1 MLHFTKMTLVNF
13 GPYKGE
19 QTIDFTDQSG
29 VTIIWGNNGR
39 GKTTLLNA
47 FRFGL
52 FGTIQRRSGVLR
64 HMREMENTEAVQEG
78 HYGYEIIIQM
88 TNDKDRYKLSR
99 SYAPRPGVTVPAGDE
114 DYERT
119 VFLSKN
125 GSVLSPDQ
133 RDHELNVIMPE
144 QVSRFFLFDAELL
157 QEYEELLEVRNAE
170 GDEIKKAIEK
180 ILGMPVLKNG
190 VMDINECR
198 NRYEQRKTR
207 AATADNKTVQLGQEM
222 ESLIA
227 NIEEHQNIIAEKEN
241 QRAEMVR
248 DRANIEARMKETEQL
263 RKWISNKNEAENR
276 LKEDQQELDSIEGKI
291 KSLTKNAWKG
301 MLQSSISQRV
311 EDLRREQNQLE
322 GKKQKQKIAD
332 RFIMEM
338 RRAVADKVCPVCGQ
352 EISTEITQSLKKKI
366 DGSGDEFAGLTEE
379 ERARLDEVNDV
390 LITAK
395 RLTEDAYDVREQIKL
410 LEERQE
416 KLVIDI
422 RTCQSDI
429 AEYKEDIARYST
441 DEGEDDVLSL
451 TKKHSKIERSIDLLV
466 AGIQEE
472 KEKLEELKKRK
483 QTVSDTL
490 DRSSGG
496 MDYRLAQ
503 RQYEVCD
510 LLYRI
515 FDESKSQY
523 REQLKKNVEKD
534 ASNLFKQLSA
544 DRDYIGLKINDN
556 YGLEIVHRS
565 GRTVPGRS
573 SGYEHIVAL
582 SLIGALHKNAPLQG
596 PIIID
601 SPFGRLDP
609 ENKANIVSTLP
620 SMAEQV
626 ILLAYNGEIDPE
638 VARRKLGVNLIH
650 EHNLERVTSMHTEIM

>member
-29 VTIIWGNNGR
+29 VTIVWGNNGR

-78 HYGYEIIIQM
+78 HYGYEVTIQM
-88 TNDKDRYKLSR
+88 TNDEDLYKLSR
-99 SYAPRPGVTVPAGDE
+99 TYAPRSNVTVPSGDE

-190 VMDINECR
+190 VTDINECR
-198 NRYEQRKTR
+198 NRYEKRKTR
-207 AATADNKTVQLGQEM
+207 AATADNKTVQLGEEM

-227 NIEEHQNIIAEKEN
+227 NIEEHQNIILEKEN
-241 QRAEMVR
+241 QRAEKVR
-248 DRANIEARMKETEQL
+248 DRSSIEARMKETEQL
-263 RKWISNKNEAENR
+263 RKWISSRNDAESR
-276 LKEDQQELDSIEGKI
+276 LKEDKQELDNVEVKI
-291 KSLTKNAWKG
+291 RSLTKIAWKG
-301 MLQSSISQRV
+301 MLLSTIEQVAEKLRTEQS
-311 EDLRREQNQLE
+311 QLE

-338 RRAVADKVCPVCGQ
+338 RKAVADQECPVCGQ
-352 EISTEITQSLKKKI
+352 EISTEIIQILKKKI
-366 DGSGDEFAGLTEE
+366 NGSSDEFAGLTEK

-390 LITAK
+390 LINAK
-395 RLTEDAYDVREQIKL
+395 HLTEDVHDVKDQIKL
-410 LEERQE
+410 LEENQE
-416 KLVIDI
+416 KLIVNI
-422 RTCQSDI
+422 RKNKSDI
-429 AEYKEDIARYST
+429 AEYKEDIARYS
-441 DEGEDDVLSL
+441 DGEGENDVLSL
-451 TKKHSKIERSIDLLV
+451 TKKHSKIERIIDLLDK
-466 AGIQEE
+466 AIQDE
-472 KEKLEELKKRK
+472 KEELEKLKKRK

-503 RQYEVCD
+503 KQYELCD
-510 LLYRI
+510 SLYKV

-534 ASNLFKQLSA
+534 ASDLFKHLSS
-544 DRDYIGLKINDN
+544 DKDYVGLKINDN

-638 VARRKLGVNLIH
+638 VARRKLGASLIH
-650 EHNLERVTSMHTEIM
+650 EHNLERVTSMHTEIR

>member
-29 VTIIWGNNGR
+29 VTIFWGNNGR

-64 HMREMENTEAVQEG
+64 HMREMENAEAVQEG
-78 HYGYEIIIQM
+78 RYGYEVIIQM
-88 TNDKDRYKLSR
+88 TNDEDLYKLSR
-99 SYAPRPGVTVPAGDE
+99 SYALRSGVTTPVGDE

-133 RDHELNVIMPE
+133 REHELNVIMPE

-190 VMDINECR
+190 VTDIKECR
-198 NRYEQRKTR
+198 NQYERRKTR
-207 AATADNKTVQLGQEM
+207 AATADNKTVQLGQEL

-227 NIEEHQNIIAEKEN
+227 NIQEHQNIIIDKEN

-248 DRANIEARMKETEQL
+248 NRTSIEARMKETEQL
-263 RKWISNKNEAENR
+263 RKWINNRNEAESR
-276 LKEDQQELDSIEGKI
+276 LKEDQQELDNVEGRI
-291 KSLTKNAWKG
+291 RSLTKDAWKG
-301 MLQSSISQRV
+301 MLLSTIDRMT
-311 EDLRREQNQLE
+311 EDLRTEQSQLE

-338 RRAVADKVCPVCGQ
+338 RRAVADQVCPVCGQ
-352 EISTEITQSLKKKI
+352 EISTEITQNLQKKI
-366 DGSGDEFAGLTEE
+366 NGSGDEFAGLTER
-379 ERARLDEVNDV
+379 ERIQLDEVNEA
-390 LITAK
+390 LINAK
-395 RLTEDAYDVREQIKL
+395 RLTEDVHDLKGQIKL
-410 LEERQE
+410 LEDQQE
-416 KLVIDI
+416 KLIVNI
-422 RTCQSDI
+422 RTYRSDI
-429 AEYKEDIARYST
+429 AEYKEDITRYSN

-451 TKKHSKIERSIDLLV
+451 TKKHSKIERDIDLL
-466 AGIQEE
+466 ATGIQKE
-472 KEKLEELKKRK
+472 KEELEKLKKRK

-490 DRSSGG
+490 DRNSGG

-503 RQYEVCD
+503 RQYEMCD
-510 LLYRI
+510 LLYKI

-534 ASNLFKQLSA
+534 ASNLFRQLSA
-544 DRDYIGLKINDN
+544 DKDYVGLKINDN

-609 ENKANIVSTLP
+609 ENKENIVSTLP

-626 ILLAYNGEIDPE
+626 ILLAYNGEIAPE
-638 VARRKLGVNLIH
+638 VARRKLGGNLNH
-650 EHNLERVTSMHTEIM
+650 EHNLERITSMHTEIM